1 MSKYA
6 ITVTAINTESLPFTG
21 AGTINGVEFEAAT
34 IIYGGRAIWKV
45 KEHGMLPCPTEM
57 SQFTRGER
65 SAIAA
70 WFKKVEQNPELVD
83 KNSQLATATGLAPK
97 RTATARPSAEVDS
110 LKSEIAELKAMMR
123 MLMGQDDEDVDSEED
138 SEE

>member
-6 ITVTAINTESLPFTG
+6 IVCTAINTDQLPFTG
-21 AGTINGVEFEAAT
+21 AGTVNGVEFECAT

-45 KEHGMLPCPTEM
+45 KEHGMLPAPTEM

-70 WFKKVEQNPELVD
+70 WMKKVEQNPELVD

-110 LKSEIAELKAMMR
+110 LKSELAELKAMMR
-123 MLMGQDDEDVDSEED
+123 MLMGQDSEVDADED